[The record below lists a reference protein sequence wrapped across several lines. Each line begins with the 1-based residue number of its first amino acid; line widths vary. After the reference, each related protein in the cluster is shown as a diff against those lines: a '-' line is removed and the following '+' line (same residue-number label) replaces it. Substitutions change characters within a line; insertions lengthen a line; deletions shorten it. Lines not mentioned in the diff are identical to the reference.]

1 LFLRL
6 SARKSDEAKTLF
18 RFMRAGDVINMSSLT
33 LSNLPRKDDFE
44 FGLDINIET
53 VIHAPLLTFLPK
65 RASQPDDQNL
75 LLLLSIPNLGN
86 FLCPLMDSLSPR

>member
-1 LFLRL
+1 MFLRL

-33 LSNLPRKDDFE
+33 LSNLSRKDDFE
-44 FGLDINIET
+44 FGLDVDIEAA
-53 VIHAPLLTFLPK
+53 IHVPLLTFLPK

-75 LLLLSIPNLGN
+75 LPLLSIPNSGN
-86 FLCPLMDSLSPR
+86 FLCPLMDSLSQR